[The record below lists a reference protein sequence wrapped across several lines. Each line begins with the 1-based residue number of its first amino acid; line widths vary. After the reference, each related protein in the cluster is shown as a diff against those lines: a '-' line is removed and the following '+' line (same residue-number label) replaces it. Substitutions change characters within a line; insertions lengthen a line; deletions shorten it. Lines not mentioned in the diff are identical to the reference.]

1 MNKEYFIDLL
11 EYDNW
16 ANNKI
21 AEILVRDEEIPSKC
35 KILFH
40 HIAAATDAW
49 LSRVNSSERYFS
61 NLFEES
67 NPQDTIKMLNEL
79 FCKWIDFVREEND
92 FNRVIKYKNT
102 KGVEFE
108 NTLRDILIHLSAHGN
123 YHRGQINQLL
133 RQNGI
138 APAAIDYI
146 LYKRQ

>member
-1 MNKEYFIDLL
+1 MNREYFITFL

-21 AEILVRDEEIPSKC
+21 AKVLVNQEEIPSKC

-49 LSRVNSSERYFS
+49 LSRVNNTERCFS

-67 NPQDTIKMLNEL
+67 SPEDIIKMLNEL
-79 FCKWIDFVREEND
+79 FCKWIDFVKEAND
-92 FNRVIKYKNT
+92 FDKLIKYKNT

-108 NTLRDILIHLSAHGN
+108 NTLSEILTHLSAHGN

-138 APAAIDYI
+138 EPAAIDYI

>member
-1 MNKEYFIDLL
+1 MNREYFITLL

-21 AEILVRDEEIPSKC
+21 AEILVKQEEIPSKC

-40 HIAAATDAW
+40 HIVAATDAW
-49 LSRVNSSERYFS
+49 LSRTNSRERYFS

-67 NPQDTIKMLNEL
+67 NPEDIIKILSEL
-79 FCKWIDFVREEND
+79 SKKWIDFVKAEND

-108 NTLRDILIHLSAHGN
+108 NTLSDILIHLAAHGN

-133 RQNGI
+133 KQSGI
-138 APAAIDYI
+138 EPAAIDYI
-146 LYKRQ
+146 LYKRE